1 MPRHLFKRYMPDPE
15 SIRSNKSLRFLGTL
29 LHDPNLWHLN
39 RHSVARA
46 MAMGLFAAFVPLPM
60 QMLIA
65 ASLAV
70 VVRGNL
76 PIAVGLVW
84 LTNPITMPPVFYC
97 TYKLGSW
104 VLGTAPMA
112 LPEHLTW
119 EWISGELASVWQPFL
134 LGSLIAGVLCGAL
147 AYALTMLYWR
157 WWVAHNWRKRQ
168 QRRRQ
173 AEAE

>member
-15 SIRSNKSLRFLGTL
+15 SIRSNKSLRFLGKL

-65 ASLAV
+65 AVLAV
-70 VVRGNL
+70 SVRANL
-76 PIAVGLVW
+76 PISVGLVW
-84 LTNPITMPPVFYC
+84 LTNPFTMPPVFYC

-104 VLGTAPMA
+104 VMQ
-112 LPEHLTW
+112 LPPIELPDDLTW
-119 EWISGELASVWQPFL
+119 EWISGELALVWKPFL
-134 LGSLIAGVLCGAL
+134 LGSLIAGVAAGAL
-147 AYALTMLYWR
+147 AYGVTMLYWR
-157 WWVAHNWRKRQ
+157 WWVAHNWRKRAE
-168 QRRRQ
+168 RRRQ
-173 AEAE
+173 NPAQ